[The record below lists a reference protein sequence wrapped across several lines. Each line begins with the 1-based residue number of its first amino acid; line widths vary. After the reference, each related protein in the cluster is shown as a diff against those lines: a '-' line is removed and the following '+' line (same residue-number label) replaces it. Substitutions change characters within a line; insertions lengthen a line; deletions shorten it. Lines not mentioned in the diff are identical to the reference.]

1 MNCEYVDILQSPPFS
16 HVHAEYTQQYFSVS
30 GLPVVIDVERCG
42 TIISRSGEKLGEY
55 DFFFELFTEPMME
68 QVYDLLEKI
77 DEALAPLGCKYT
89 ITTK

>member
-42 TIISRSGEKLGEY
+42 TIISREKWQKRGTVA
-55 DFFFELFTEPMME
+55 LF
-68 QVYDLLEKI
+68 LLC
-77 DEALAPLGCKYT
+77 G
-89 ITTK
+89 